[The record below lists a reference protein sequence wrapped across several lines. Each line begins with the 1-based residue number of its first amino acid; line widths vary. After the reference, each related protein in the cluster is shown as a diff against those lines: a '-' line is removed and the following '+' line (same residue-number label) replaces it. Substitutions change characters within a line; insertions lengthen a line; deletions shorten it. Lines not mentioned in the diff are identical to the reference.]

1 MEIVEAK
8 KMKIST
14 TLTPQLQAD
23 LLEVFMHNLDAIV
36 WNLNDMMGID
46 LIFLCHRLALNSSSK
61 PTNSEMN
68 SILL

>member
-46 LIFLCHRLALNSSSK
+46 LIFYVIGWL
-61 PTNSEMN
+61 
-68 SILL
+68 

>member
-1 MEIVEAK
+1 MELKEVEIVEAK

-46 LIFLCHRLALNSSSK
+46 LIFYVIGWL
-61 PTNSEMN
+61 
-68 SILL
+68 

>member
-1 MEIVEAK
+1 MELKEVEIVEAK

-14 TLTPQLQAD
+14 TLIPQLQAD

-46 LIFLCHRLALNSSSK
+46 LIFYVIGWL
-61 PTNSEMN
+61 
-68 SILL
+68 